1 MEAVYARGA
10 GLSCVSR
17 MSDQL
22 LRSVEGVDRSLILHN
37 NNPAPDALAS
47 ALAQQ
52 HLLLGRSGLAP
63 EVAWPH
69 SEH

>member
-1 MEAVYARGA
+1 M
-10 GLSCVSR
+10 SCVSR
-17 MSDQL
+17 TPDQL
-22 LRSVEGVDRSLILHN
+22 PRSVEGVDRSLLLHTS
-37 NNPAPDALAS
+37 NPAPDALAS